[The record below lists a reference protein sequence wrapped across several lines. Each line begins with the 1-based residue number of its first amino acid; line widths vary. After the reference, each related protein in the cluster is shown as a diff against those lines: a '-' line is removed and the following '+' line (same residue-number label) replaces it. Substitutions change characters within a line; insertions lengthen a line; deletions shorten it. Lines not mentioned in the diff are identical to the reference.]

1 MADTLIQIQLLDS
14 TTGEVVSDAFP
25 LTQAKGV
32 KLANGQDLE
41 TYLSSLV
48 LQKGDTGATGAKGTD
63 GKTIWNGTSD
73 PTSSTGTDGDFY
85 INTNSHKIFGPKASG
100 LWPTGVSIIGPQ
112 GIQGVQGTKG
122 DTGATGPTGPTGSQG
137 AKGDKGD
144 PGDTLKYGTNY
155 STASSVKLFFKQ
167 V

>member
-1 MADTLIQIQLLDS
+1 MADTLIQIQLLDAS
-14 TTGEVVSDAFP
+14 TGEVVSNAFP

-32 KLANGQDLE
+32 KLANGNDLE

-48 LQKGDTGATGAKGTD
+48 LQKGDTGAAGKDGASVL
-63 GKTIWNGTSD
+63 NGTSD
-73 PTSSTGTDGDFY
+73 PTTSTGKDGDFY

-100 LWPTGVSIIGPQ
+100 VWPTGVSIIGPQ
-112 GIQGVQGTKG
+112 GSQGIQGVQGPKG
-122 DTGATGPTGPTGSQG
+122 DTGA
-137 AKGDKGD
+137 A
-144 PGDTLKYGTNY
+144 GDTLKYGTSY